1 MGIKIKNALDGPLI
15 QKCRKDGTV
24 GAAVIPASSEASA
37 SASAVFDVTQQE
49 KKVIVF
55 LEIGENLRN
64 VLVTAINSARGAEEN
79 IGEAMESMGVNLR
92 DMVES
97 AVKMEVK
104 QA

>member
-24 GAAVIPASSEASA
+24 GAAVIPASSEA

>member
-24 GAAVIPASSEASA
+24 GAAVIPASSEA

-79 IGEAMESMGVNLR
+79 IGETMESMGVNLR